1 LRIGSAAGIG
11 VVIALVLLVAAF
23 GEFNT
28 PRRETGARVAY
39 YEIAW
44 QEFTHH
50 PLTGTGPFTFGLSLL
65 QHRSIPPDQPQ
76 AHAHDLA
83 LNVAAEMGL
92 PGLIALAATI
102 ILVARHGRRALRSAG
117 DSAAWAHTAACG
129 ASFVALGAHSLVDM
143 PMMFPAVVL
152 LMLGIL
158 AAGIV
163 QPSKAQI
170 EARQG
175 RPEQRIRQIL
185 PLALWSAV
193 VATGWW
199 SARVYA
205 EYVRGE
211 RLLLDGAYQR
221 GGDVLSGVARTD
233 PNLALYDAEYAYA
246 CGLAAFH
253 GNVVCLPRGID
264 SYRRALALETPHADW
279 WANLAALHWQAGQGD
294 RAVEAM
300 RQATRYAPDA
310 PDLWLNLGA
319 YYEAQG
325 SVELARQVYRHVLE
339 LDARWGYSG
348 FWSQTALRRGLLAAY
363 PLEPTPYMQAEA
375 LWRAGQPR
383 SALAVLE
390 ATIDHDPTQPGPYVN
405 IARLLVAAGELDR
418 ARDYLDAAR
427 VLVHTDHDRAWIEVV
442 EAELALW
449 RGDQAGWAAH
459 RQKAR
464 DLLWPDATGYPL
476 VYGRDV
482 ALFQFLRLRV
492 RGALLPSLVVLSP
505 DPILVELLL
514 PPPF

>member
-1 LRIGSAAGIG
+1 
-11 VVIALVLLVAAF
+11 
-23 GEFNT
+23 
-28 PRRETGARVAY
+28 
-39 YEIAW
+39 
-44 QEFTHH
+44 
-50 PLTGTGPFTFGLSLL
+50 
-65 QHRSIPPDQPQ
+65 
-76 AHAHDLA
+76 
-83 LNVAAEMGL
+83 
-92 PGLIALAATI
+92 
-102 ILVARHGRRALRSAG
+102 
-117 DSAAWAHTAACG
+117 
-129 ASFVALGAHSLVDM
+129 
-143 PMMFPAVVL
+143 
-152 LMLGIL
+152 
-158 AAGIV
+158 
-163 QPSKAQI
+163 
-170 EARQG
+170 
-175 RPEQRIRQIL
+175 
-185 PLALWSAV
+185 
-193 VATGWW
+193 
-199 SARVYA
+199 
-205 EYVRGE
+205 
-211 RLLLDGAYQR
+211 
-221 GGDVLSGVARTD
+221 
-233 PNLALYDAEYAYA
+233 
-246 CGLAAFH
+246 
-253 GNVVCLPRGID
+253 
-264 SYRRALALETPHADW
+264 
-279 WANLAALHWQAGQGD
+279 
-294 RAVEAM
+294 M